1 MLDYAK
7 NLKIIATPSTGV
19 NHISLDYCEK
29 KNIKVL
35 SIRNN
40 KHIKSIKASSEFTF
54 ALLISAFKNLYKG
67 ISLGKS
73 ANWRESEEFLRG
85 NQLEGKTIG
94 IIGFGR
100 IGSNLAK
107 YALAFG
113 MKVLAHDPYLKIK
126 NQKVKQVSVL
136 KDMLK
141 KSDVVCICIHL
152 NKKNFKFFDKKNRP
166 N

>member
-1 MLDYAK
+1 M
-7 NLKIIATPSTGV
+7 
-19 NHISLDYCEK
+19 
-29 KNIKVL
+29 
-35 SIRNN
+35 
-40 KHIKSIKASSEFTF
+40 
-54 ALLISAFKNLYKG
+54 
-67 ISLGKS
+67 
-73 ANWRESEEFLRG
+73 RG

-141 KSDVVCICIHL
+141 KVT
-152 NKKNFKFFDKKNRP
+152 
-166 N
+166 